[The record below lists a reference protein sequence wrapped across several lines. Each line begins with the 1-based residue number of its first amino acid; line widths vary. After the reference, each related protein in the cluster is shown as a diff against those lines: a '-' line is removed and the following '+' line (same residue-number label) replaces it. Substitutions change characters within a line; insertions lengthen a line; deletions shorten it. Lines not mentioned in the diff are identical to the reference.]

1 MRAGEP
7 AAEPRPGRPPCSDFV
22 EMYRR
27 RAGYVHIHVSMSML
41 AGQRDVI
48 EAIAAPVLASSAR
61 TDVKAKLQFAV
72 IASFGSGSI
81 RHGRARSA
89 RPPEAAEPDDEEV
102 PARMK
107 TVVQYLVAG
116 TATLA
121 LAGTGFA
128 ADVLVY
134 PPEGPVRGAAEQG
147 FLGVLQLGQGAERRR
162 SRRPAPAGAAR
173 PARPRRGRGG
183 GARRR
188 ARRGGRGDRRRRR
201 EGCGRGGAVVGGVH
215 GRRRSMAAQQAQ
227 QQATR
232 SAYDR
237 AFAACMEGRGYTVR

>member
-1 MRAGEP
+1 
-7 AAEPRPGRPPCSDFV
+7 
-22 EMYRR
+22 
-27 RAGYVHIHVSMSML
+27 ML

-89 RPPEAAEPDDEEV
+89 RPPEAVEPDDEEV

>member
-1 MRAGEP
+1 
-7 AAEPRPGRPPCSDFV
+7 
-22 EMYRR
+22 
-27 RAGYVHIHVSMSML
+27 MSML

-89 RPPEAAEPDDEEV
+89 RPPEAVEPDDEEV

-128 ADVLVY
+128 ADRKSTRLNSSHLVISY
-134 PPEGPVRGAAEQG
+134 
-147 FLGVLQLGQGAERRR
+147 
-162 SRRPAPAGAAR
+162 
-173 PARPRRGRGG
+173 
-183 GARRR
+183 
-188 ARRGGRGDRRRRR
+188 
-201 EGCGRGGAVVGGVH
+201 AVFCLKKKKKKKINITIKKKKKKKKKK
-215 GRRRSMAAQQAQ
+215 M
-227 QQATR
+227 
-232 SAYDR
+232 
-237 AFAACMEGRGYTVR
+237 

>member
-1 MRAGEP
+1 
-7 AAEPRPGRPPCSDFV
+7 
-22 EMYRR
+22 
-27 RAGYVHIHVSMSML
+27 MSML

-89 RPPEAAEPDDEEV
+89 RPPEAVEPDDEEV

-128 ADVLVY
+128 ADVFVY
-134 PPEGPVRGAAEQG
+134 PQKDQSAEQQNKDSYECYNWAKAQSGIDPGAPPPPAQPGQRARGAVGGAARGAA
-147 FLGVLQLGQGAERRR
+147 L
-162 SRRPAPAGAAR
+162 GAAVG
-173 PARPRRGRGG
+173 AIAGDAGRG
-183 GARRR
+183 A
-188 ARRGGRGDRRRRR
+188 AA
-201 EGCGRGGAVVGGVH
+201 GAVVGGVH

-227 QQATR
+227 QEATR
-232 SAYDR
+232 SAYDH